1 MTTSKPKTPKAD
13 HDWRPVVYDLM
24 AADDYFV
31 LTSAL
36 AEWAARQRQDAE
48 NDPDRAASRI
58 AWAEAADRMH
68 ARAEAALDRHGGD
81 CTGFVVAD
89 RGPEDSW
96 PDLGM
101 APLVLGD
108 LDTAIAGRDAARER
122 QAAHGRGDRYFI
134 VGLFEW
140 EG

>member
-1 MTTSKPKTPKAD
+1 MTETSR
-13 HDWRPVVYDLM
+13 DWRPVVYDLM
-24 AADDYFV
+24 AGEDHFV

-36 AEWAARQRQDAE
+36 AEWAAQERAE
-48 NDPDRAASRI
+48 AEDDPDGEGHRI
-58 AWAEAADRMH
+58 AWAEAAERMH
-68 ARAEAALDRHGGD
+68 ARAEAALGRHGGD

-122 QAAHGRGDRYFI
+122 QTAHGRSDRYFI
-134 VGLFEW
+134 VGLFELDA
-140 EG
+140 